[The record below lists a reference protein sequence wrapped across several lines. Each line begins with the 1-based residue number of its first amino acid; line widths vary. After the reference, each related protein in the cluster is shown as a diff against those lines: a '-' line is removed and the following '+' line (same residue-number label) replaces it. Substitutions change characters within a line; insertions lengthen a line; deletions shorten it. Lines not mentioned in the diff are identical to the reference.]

1 MVRRSGIPQKLIA
14 ERMNISVPTLRKY
27 LAMPET
33 MTGIRR
39 KQLAK
44 VLRADI
50 RLMDAVANSP
60 QSLSIEDAEN
70 LVEQIK
76 PNQHEKV
83 HH

>member
-1 MVRRSGIPQKLIA
+1 
-14 ERMNISVPTLRKY
+14 
-27 LAMPET
+27 MPET